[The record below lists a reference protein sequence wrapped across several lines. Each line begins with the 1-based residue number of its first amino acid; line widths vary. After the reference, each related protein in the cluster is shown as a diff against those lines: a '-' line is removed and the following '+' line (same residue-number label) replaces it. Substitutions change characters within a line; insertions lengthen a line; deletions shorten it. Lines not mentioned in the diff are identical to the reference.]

1 MLSDV
6 FTCKSDQFHSFIRLN
21 KVIKKKEI
29 LVPDYME
36 CKKKLNFTS
45 RGRSNR
51 STVFLSFSLPANMS
65 KHQNTL

>member
-6 FTCKSDQFHSFIRLN
+6 FSCKSNQFSNFIRLN

-29 LVPDYME
+29 LPDYVE
-36 CKKKLNFTS
+36 WKKKRKFTS

-51 STVFLSFSLPANMS
+51 STVFLSFQLAENMS
-65 KHQNTL
+65 EHQNTL